1 LATNYFFNNTSSAA
15 EQKLIE
21 DLVIESIKVY
31 GIDMYYLPRTIL
43 NRNQVFRE
51 QDSASYNAS
60 YQVEMYLK
68 SFDKFGG
75 DGKFLSK
82 FGLEIRDEV
91 IFTVA
96 FRTFTNEVT
105 TLNGQSRPN
114 EGDLIFLPLNK
125 KVFQI
130 KFVDH
135 EAIFYQMGSLQMYDL
150 TCELFEYSNENFNTG
165 IAEIDD
171 KYATYSTDMSDY
183 SLMTEDGFELTDS
196 YGNVL
201 VQNYNLDAI
210 DDQSQIDV
218 FTNESANFVDFS
230 EGNPFS
236 EAGVY

>member
-1 LATNYFFNNTSSAA
+1 LATNYFFNNTNSAA

-43 NRNQVFRE
+43 HRNEVFRE
-51 QDSASYNAS
+51 QDSASFNAS

-68 SFDKFGG
+68 SFDKWGG

-105 TLNGQSRPN
+105 TLNGQTRPN
-114 EGDLIFLPLNK
+114 EGDLIWLPLNK

-135 EAIFYQMGSLQMYDL
+135 ESIFYQMGSLQMYDL
-150 TCELFEYSNENFNTG
+150 TCELFEYSNETFNTG
-165 IAEIDD
+165 IPEIDN
-171 KYATYSTDMSDY
+171 KYIAYSTDMGDY
-183 SLMTEDGFELTDS
+183 SLMTEDGLELTDS
-196 YGNVL
+196 YGNVI
-201 VQNYNLDAI
+201 VQNYSVDSI

-218 FTNESANFVDFS
+218 FTNEVADFVDFS

>member
-196 YGNVL
+196 YNNVL

>member
-1 LATNYFFNNTSSAA
+1 MATNYFFNNTSSSG

-21 DLVIESIKVY
+21 DLVIESIKMY

-43 NRNQVFRE
+43 HRNEVFRE
-51 QDSASYNAS
+51 QDSASFNAS

-68 SFDKFGG
+68 SFDKWGG

-96 FRTFTNEVT
+96 FRTFNNEVT

-114 EGDLIFLPLNK
+114 EGDLIWLPLNK

-150 TCELFEYSNENFNTG
+150 TCELFEYSNETFNTG
-165 IAEIDD
+165 IADIDN
-171 KYATYSTDMSDY
+171 KYIAYSSDMSDY

-196 YGNVL
+196 YGNVI
-201 VQNYNLDAI
+201 VQNYSIDSI

-218 FTNESANFVDFS
+218 FSNEVADFVDFS

>member
-1 LATNYFFNNTSSAA
+1 MATNYFFNNTSSAS

-43 NRNQVFRE
+43 NRNQVYRE
-51 QDSASYNAS
+51 QDSASFNAS
-60 YQVEMYLK
+60 YQIEMYVK
-68 SFDKFGG
+68 TFDKWGG

-82 FGLEIRDEV
+82 FGLEIRDEIV
-91 IFTVA
+91 FTVA
-96 FRTFTNEVT
+96 FRTFNNEVT
-105 TLNGQSRPN
+105 TLNGQARPN
-114 EGDLIFLPLNK
+114 EGDLIWLPLNK

-150 TCELFEYSNENFNTG
+150 TCELFEYSNETFNTG
-165 IAEIDD
+165 IPDIDD
-171 KYATYSTDMSDY
+171 KYVTYSTDMSDY
-183 SLMTEDGFELTDS
+183 SLLTEDGFELTDS
-196 YGNVL
+196 YGNVI
-201 VQNYNLDAI
+201 VQNYNIDTLDG
-210 DDQSQIDV
+210 QSQIQV
-218 FTNESANFVDFS
+218 FSNEVDDFVDFS

>member
-1 LATNYFFNNTSSAA
+1 
-15 EQKLIE
+15 
-21 DLVIESIKVY
+21 
-31 GIDMYYLPRTIL
+31 MYYLPRTIL
-43 NRNQVFRE
+43 HRNEVFRE
-51 QDSASYNAS
+51 QDSASFNAS

-68 SFDKFGG
+68 SFDKWGG

-105 TLNGQSRPN
+105 TLNGQTRPN
-114 EGDLIFLPLNK
+114 EGDLIWLPLNK

-135 EAIFYQMGSLQMYDL
+135 ESIFYQMGSLQMYDL
-150 TCELFEYSNENFNTG
+150 TCELFEYSNETFNTG
-165 IAEIDD
+165 IPEIDN
-171 KYATYSTDMSDY
+171 KYIAYSTDMGDY
-183 SLMTEDGFELTDS
+183 SLMTEDGLELTDS
-196 YGNVL
+196 YGNVI
-201 VQNYNLDAI
+201 VQNYSVDSI

-218 FTNESANFVDFS
+218 FTNEVADFVDFS

>member
-1 LATNYFFNNTSSAA
+1 MATNYFFNNTNSAS

-31 GIDMYYLPRTIL
+31 GIDTYYLPRTIL
-43 NRNQVFRE
+43 NRNEVYRE

-68 SFDKFGG
+68 NFDKWGG

-96 FRTFTNEVT
+96 FRAFSNEVT
-105 TLNGQSRPN
+105 QLNGQTRPN
-114 EGDLIFLPLNK
+114 EGDLIWFPLNQ

-150 TCELFEYSNENFNTG
+150 TCELFEYSNETFNTG

-171 KYATYSTDMSDY
+171 KYITYSTDMSDY
-183 SLMTEDGFELTDS
+183 SLMTEDGYELTDTD
-196 YGNVL
+196 GNVL
-201 VQNYNLDAI
+201 VQNYNLD
-210 DDQSQIDV
+210 DLDGQSQIDV
-218 FTNESANFVDFS
+218 FNNEVADFVDFS

>member
-51 QDSASYNAS
+51 QDSASYNTS

>member
-1 LATNYFFNNTSSAA
+1 MATNYFFNNTSSAA

-43 NRNQVFRE
+43 NRNEVFRE

-68 SFDKFGG
+68 SFDKWGG

-96 FRTFTNEVT
+96 FRTFNNEVT
-105 TLNGQSRPN
+105 QLNGQTRPN
-114 EGDLIFLPLNK
+114 EGDLIWLPLNK

-150 TCELFEYSNENFNTG
+150 TCELFEYSNETFNTG
-165 IAEIDD
+165 IPDIDD
-171 KYATYSTDMSDY
+171 KYVTYSTDMSDY
-183 SLMTEDGFELTDS
+183 SLMSEDGFELTDS

-201 VQNYNLDAI
+201 VQNYDLDEL
-210 DDQSQIDV
+210 DGQSQIDV
-218 FTNESANFVDFS
+218 FTNEADDFVDFS

>member
-1 LATNYFFNNTSSAA
+1 MATNYFFNNTNSAG

-43 NRNQVFRE
+43 HRNEVFRE

-60 YQVEMYLK
+60 YQVEMYVK
-68 SFDKFGG
+68 SFDKWGG

-114 EGDLIFLPLNK
+114 EGDLIWFPLNK

-150 TCELFEYSNENFNTG
+150 TCELFEYSNETFNTG
-165 IAEIDD
+165 IPDIDD
-171 KYATYSTDMSDY
+171 KYVTYSTDMSDY

-196 YGNVL
+196 YDNVI

-210 DDQSQIDV
+210 DDQSQIDI
-218 FTNESANFVDFS
+218 FTNESSDFVDFS

>member
-1 LATNYFFNNTSSAA
+1 MATNYFFNNTSSAA

-51 QDSASYNAS
+51 QDSASYNTS

>member
-1 LATNYFFNNTSSAA
+1 MATNYFFNNTSSAA

-183 SLMTEDGFELTDS
+183 SLMTQDGFELTDS
-196 YGNVL
+196 YNDVL